1 MTASRRAFRAL
12 QHILNCGNQLRGVTA
27 DWGTAEALYD
37 SLTLELIRGRL
48 RELPGHPLDVLDAGC
63 GIGRMAIDVAA
74 SGHRVTGIDVHR
86 PSLVRAGRAAAEAGV
101 PLELIQGDLWV
112 KARALPA
119 ERYDV
124 VLCMAVL
131 YTCPDFRDIVAEL
144 ARALRPGGLL
154 LATFRPPFYFITTLL
169 RQGKARQALA
179 VARSSEGVLR
189 IATAPSYYN
198 WQTEE
203 ELAAL
208 YEQSGLHVVELRPLG
223 VFSGTGYDGMAGVAD
238 PERLKDTRERA
249 ALQELEK
256 DAGAVRGA
264 GRYTLAVGRKR

>member
-1 MTASRRAFRAL
+1 MTASQRAYRAL
-12 QHILNCGNQLRGVTA
+12 QHILNCGNQLRGVTEG
-27 DWGTAEALYD
+27 WGTAEALYD
-37 SLTLELIRGRL
+37 SLTQELIRGRL
-48 RELPGHPLDVLDAGC
+48 RELPSHPLEVLDAGC
-63 GIGRMAIDVAA
+63 GIGRIAIELAA
-74 SGHRVTGIDVHR
+74 SGHRVTGIDIHR
-86 PSLVRAGRAAAEAGV
+86 PSLERARGAAAEAGV
-101 PLELIQGDLWV
+101 PLELIQGDLSV
-112 KARALPA
+112 KTRALPA

-124 VLCMAVL
+124 VLCVAVL

-144 ARALRPGGLL
+144 VRVMRPGGLL
-154 LATFRPPFYFITTLL
+154 LATFRPPYYFVTTLL
-169 RQGKARQALA
+169 RQGKVRQALA

-198 WQTEE
+198 WQTED

-208 YEQSGLHVVELRPLG
+208 YDQSGLHVVELRPLG

-249 ALQELEK
+249 ALEELEK
-256 DAGAVRGA
+256 GADAVRGA